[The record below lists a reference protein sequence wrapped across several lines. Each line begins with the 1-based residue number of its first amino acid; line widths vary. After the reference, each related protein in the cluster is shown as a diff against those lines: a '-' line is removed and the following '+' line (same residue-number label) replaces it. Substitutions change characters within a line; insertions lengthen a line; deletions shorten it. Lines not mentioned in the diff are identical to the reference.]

1 MILIQIILY
10 YLVLGS
16 MFTLSMANDI
26 SRMIDSMR
34 VISGEELDDFTDKE
48 LINIVVVLLT
58 VLWPYYMYQVYLR
71 NKGF

>member
-1 MILIQIILY
+1 
-10 YLVLGS
+10 

-34 VISGEELDDFTDKE
+34 VISGEELDDFTDQE
-48 LINIVVVLLT
+48 LTNIVVVLLT

>member
-34 VISGEELDDFTDKE
+34 VISGEELDDFTDQE
-48 LINIVVVLLT
+48 LTNIVVVLLT